1 MEIQESI
8 VMKINGN
15 KIEGLVF
22 DMDGLLLDED
32 VDHVQQDRRCLIR
45 SGLCRDR
52 GNCPAK
58 NSE

>member
-1 MEIQESI
+1 
-8 VMKINGN
+8 MKINGN

-22 DMDGLLLDED
+22 DMDGLLLDSERI
-32 VDHVQQDRRCLIR
+32 V
-45 SGLCRDR
+45 RDR